1 MTNPFLGLA
10 VGIFVIIVIIFLL
23 PFAFPP
29 KRDVIHLILK
39 NGYILRKKFRM
50 FPTEYW
56 EFTNQQGL
64 KENYIIKHDNI
75 VFLAKK
81 GIKGNYTER
90 HLYYLQGTWSPI
102 SHRDK
107 PDRTEL
113 NRLVSGVLHE
123 VTLKAM
129 LKSKESIMIFI
140 MILITGAVLG
150 LLTGILVAPHVYGF
164 KP

>member
-1 MTNPFLGLA
+1 MSAATLA
-10 VGIFVIIVIIFLL
+10 IVAGIIPIILILLLL

-29 KRDVIHLILK
+29 KRDIIHLILK

-56 EFTNQQGL
+56 EFTNAQGL

-75 VFLAKK
+75 VFLARK

-90 HLYYLQGTWSPI
+90 HLYFLQGTLSPI

-107 PDRTEL
+107 PDKTEL

-123 VTLKAM
+123 ITLKAM
-129 LKSKESIMIFI
+129 LKSKEGFMIILMASITC
-140 MILITGAVLG
+140 LAVG
-150 LLTGILVAPHVYGF
+150 LLTGILIAPHIYGF